1 MKLDLRDVRFEAFS
15 SSGPGGQ
22 YRNRHAN
29 CVRAIH
35 EPTGVIARATKERSL
50 TQNKNA
56 AIKALAEKLVTL
68 KEDAI
73 AMAKR
78 ERRANQPDA
87 AFGGA
92 QIRTYRFIGP
102 PGVIDHRSGGR
113 FGLDVLDGKLD
124 QVIEAGMTAQL
135 AICEAN

>member
-22 YRNRHAN
+22 FRNRHAN

-35 EPTGVIARATKERSL
+35 EPTGVVVRATKQRSL

-56 AIKALAEKLVTL
+56 AIKALAEKLETI

-73 AMAKR
+73 ARLKR
-78 ERRANQPDA
+78 ERRSSQPAA

-92 QIRTYRFIGP
+92 QVRTYRFVGP
-102 PGVIDHRSGGR
+102 PGVIDHRSGGH

-124 QVIEAGMTAQL
+124 QVIGAALTRTRCGMQA
-135 AICEAN
+135 

>member
-1 MKLDLRDVRFEAFS
+1 MKLDLKDVRFEAFS
-15 SSGPGGQ
+15 GSGPGGQ
-22 YRNRHAN
+22 FRNRHAN

-56 AIKALAEKLVTL
+56 AIKALTEKLATIE
-68 KEDAI
+68 EDA
-73 AMAKR
+73 AAKAKR
-78 ERRANQPDA
+78 ERRASQPAA

-92 QIRTYRFIGP
+92 QIRTYRLIGP
-102 PGVIDHRSGGR
+102 PGVIDHRSGER

-124 QVIEAGMTAQL
+124 QVIRASMSPDAR
-135 AICEAN
+135 